1 MKYAIRL
8 YPSCFIKECE
18 MIIDLPD
25 DIDAEECI
33 DSYLDAIL
41 NNDLRYNCE
50 WEFV

>member
-1 MKYAIRL
+1 MKYAIKL

-18 MIIDLPD
+18 MIIDIPENED
-25 DIDAEECI
+25 VEECI

-41 NNDLRYNCE
+41 DNDLKYNCE